1 MLILSRDQHRCMR
14 VAFAW
19 ITTFHYRSL
28 LLIEK
33 QLNEHL
39 LRHHTI
45 YQPVPADK
53 CSCGLTRGKI
63 RGSWTPESSQSRMDL
78 LIPSLDK
85 ACENN
90 DALNAALAQILR
102 ERAERKFKP
111 VLRVAKFICGQ
122 MPGEGQHQLDSGQ
135 ASQEGSAFVDRRRL
149 RQLLTGKS
157 WNVNGRPLQPHKFHS
172 PQGRPGVKNRH

>member
-90 DALNAALAQILR
+90 DALNAALAPILR

>member
-1 MLILSRDQHRCMR
+1 MQEGG
-14 VAFAW
+14 FAW
-19 ITTFHYRSL
+19 ITTFCYRSL

-33 QLNEHL
+33 HLNEHS

-63 RGSWTPESSQSRMDL
+63 RGWWTPESSQSGMDL

-90 DALNAALAQILR
+90 DALNPALALILR
-102 ERAERKFKP
+102 ERAEGKFKP
-111 VLRVAKFICGQ
+111 GLRVEKFSCGR
-122 MPGEGQHQLDSGQ
+122 MPGEDRHRLDSGQ
-135 ASQEGSAFVDRRRL
+135 PSQEGSAFVDRKRI
-149 RQLLTGKS
+149 RQSLTGES
-157 WNVNGRPLQPHKFHS
+157 WNVNAWPLQPHKYQS